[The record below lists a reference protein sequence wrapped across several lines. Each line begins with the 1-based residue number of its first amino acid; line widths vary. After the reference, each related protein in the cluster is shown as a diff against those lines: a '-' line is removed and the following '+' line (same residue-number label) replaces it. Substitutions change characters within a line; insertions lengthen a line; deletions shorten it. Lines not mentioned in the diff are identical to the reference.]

1 MVTKY
6 EGPKIFLAAPFL
18 IPFSQLPAVK
28 KGIKNGAASKFF
40 GPSNFLTALTP
51 KSCYMI
57 NAWRFLKFPQWARL
71 HETLEVEES
80 LFFLVM
86 QCGAIDFLL

>member
-1 MVTKY
+1 MVSFY
-6 EGPKIFLAAPFL
+6 
-18 IPFSQLPAVK
+18 QLPAVK
-28 KGIKNGAASKFF
+28 KGIKNGAARKFF
-40 GPSNFLTALTP
+40 GPSYFVTALTP
-51 KSCYMI
+51 KPVLERDNHVYMI
-57 NAWRFLKFPQWARL
+57 NAWRFLKFSQWARL